1 MFDIDGVL
9 NEHGGNIMD
18 CSKKAIQ
25 LLRDRNLR
33 VCFAS
38 GKHAWYI
45 QGGLVWSGLL
55 EKDTVIV
62 AENGGVVYDPNTRQK
77 ITEENHLADVRLL
90 RNIFYN
96 LYSRNNGYLQ
106 FASMRVWEEPK
117 ETLFCLF
124 PQKPIDVK
132 PLAKILKEIIEL
144 NQLKLYIVENL
155 DSVDVLQLN
164 VNKASG
170 LKKANALM
178 GVTSK
183 EIIAF
188 GDSYNDMEMLE
199 VVGFAVTVNN
209 GKKEIKEI
217 VKNKRSKGY
226 IAKQNY
232 GDGVLEAVEYLI
244 DQKLI

>member
-18 CSKKAIQ
+18 SSKKAIQ
-25 LLRDRNLR
+25 RLRDRKLR

-55 EKDTVIV
+55 EKDTLIV
-62 AENGGVVYDPNTRQK
+62 AENGGVIYDPGTRQK
-77 ITEENHLADVRLL
+77 ITEENHLHDVRLL

-96 LYSRNNGYLQ
+96 LYSKNNGYLQ

-124 PQKPIDVK
+124 PQKEADVK

-144 NQLKLYIVENL
+144 NKLLLYIVENP

-170 LKKANALM
+170 LIKANELM
-178 GVTSK
+178 GITSK

-199 VVGFAVTVNN
+199 LVGFGVTVNN
-209 GKKEIKEI
+209 GKDVIKQT
-217 VKNKRSKGY
+217 VKNKGKNGY

-232 GDGVLEAVEYLI
+232 GDGVLEAVENMI